1 MDRTFIDRR
10 PRSISKLKD
19 RRRLIT
25 LKRLANGGYFQN
37 NRQVILNSKWPSIPR
52 FLQVIHS
59 MTNLE
64 NLRLLE
70 WNLTLTEDLA
80 RLFQSC
86 PKLTEL
92 HMKIVESQN
101 VKMNGDLRN
110 ELRSGF
116 QRLRLLELQ
125 WETYSWA
132 VILEMFT

>member
-1 MDRTFIDRR
+1 
-10 PRSISKLKD
+10 
-19 RRRLIT
+19 

-70 WNLTLTEDLA
+70 WDLTLTEDLA

-92 HMKIVESQN
+92 HMKLVKSQMLEMGEGL
-101 VKMNGDLRN
+101 KN